1 MSIGGQTG
9 RSVLLAALLL
19 CGFGAGGAHAG
30 NQRAVTVD
38 YLQGEG
44 DVQGIKLAY
53 QYRVTNPDWLP
64 DQVALWLESSAN
76 FWRYGPQNSSDRN
89 LVVAAS
95 PVVRWSLGQAW
106 GVDWQGE
113 FGIGVSFLDD
123 TYFAGKNVSTHY
135 QFEDRLGLLA
145 WISDHESLSLRYL
158 HYSNAG
164 LKHPNPGL
172 DFVSLSYSYYF

>member
-1 MSIGGQTG
+1 MNSGSKSG
-9 RSVLLAALLL
+9 RTVLWALGLVFGLGAAS
-19 CGFGAGGAHAG
+19 AHAE
-30 NQRAVTVD
+30 NQQALAVD

-53 QYRVTNPDWLP
+53 QYRVTNPTWVP
-64 DQVALWLESSAN
+64 EQVELWLESSAN
-76 FWRYGPQNSSDRN
+76 FWRYGPHNSSDRN

-95 PVVRWSLGQAW
+95 PVLRWSLGRVW
-106 GVDWQGE
+106 DLDWQGE

-135 QFEDRLGLLA
+135 QFEDRLGLMV

-172 DFVSLSYSYYF
+172 DFVSLSYGYYF